1 MRIVKFHAFTYMRLL
16 YEVSYLL
23 PEGVSLDLE
32 SLTSTLITTITTGG
46 QVELI
51 PEKHTNLLFIG
62 DHRYIQDAS
71 ELVAWYIL
79 DLAEHLEKYLTR
91 VQKRVAIKFTT
102 NIALGKD
109 GRTIYLET
117 Q

>member
-1 MRIVKFHAFTYMRLL
+1 MGIVKFHAYTYMQLL
-16 YEVSYLL
+16 YEVNYYL
-23 PEGVSLDLE
+23 PNGVALDME
-32 SLTSTLITTITTGG
+32 SLTLSLVTAIATGG

-51 PEKHTNLLFIG
+51 PEKKTFLLFIG
-62 DHRYIQDAS
+62 DHRYIQEAS
-71 ELVAWYIL
+71 ETLTWVIL

-91 VQKRVAIKFTT
+91 VQKRVSIKFAT

-109 GRTIYLET
+109 GRTIYLEI